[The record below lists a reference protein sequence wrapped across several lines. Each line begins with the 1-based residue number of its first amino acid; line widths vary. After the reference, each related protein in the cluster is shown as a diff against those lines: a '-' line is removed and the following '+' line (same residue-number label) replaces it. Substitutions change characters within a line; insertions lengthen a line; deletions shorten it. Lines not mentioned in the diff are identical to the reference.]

1 MSLTTDTLTAFSA
14 NTNLVPSGATTPA
27 ITFPLVQG
35 MGFISAI

>member
-14 NTNLVPSGATTPA
+14 NANLVPSGATTPA

-35 MGFISAI
+35 MGFVTGI

>member
-14 NTNLVPSGATTPA
+14 NANLIPSGATTPA

-35 MGFISAI
+35 MGFVTGI